1 MNKPILDKTQ
11 VDSLIRENRY
21 KVTDSNKF
29 LSRCIDGR
37 YQNDQNLAPLAIP
50 GADIGELAI
59 IFAAGNNFGFEID
72 KEKAFQS
79 LIEVVGG
86 IKNFQLHSDHH
97 ADKSVVG
104 GGCGH
109 WKQINLDPRAYS
121 LNKDQ
126 IDFITK
132 KLNEVKQAGAQEIV
146 LEGEHLEGA
155 VLQVKGNYSIL
166 PRSFV
171 MDGGKEKTTEVFVYQ
186 GTLVDQRHKA
196 LASALLKNE
205 AIKLVAGQ
213 TEENLYT
220 ALSETIEV
228 HLFETVKRLATGLS
242 IFLID
247 FKDDGGFKIEELGKV

>member
-1 MNKPILDKTQ
+1 MNKPILNKTQ

-21 KVTDSNKF
+21 KVTDQNKF

-37 YQNDQNLAPLAIP
+37 YQNEPKLAPLAIP

-59 IFAAGNNFGFEID
+59 IFAMANNFGFEID
-72 KEKAFQS
+72 EEKAFQS
-79 LIEVVGG
+79 LIKTVGG
-86 IKNFQLHSDHH
+86 VKNFQLHSDHH
-97 ADKSVVG
+97 TDKSVVG

-109 WKQINLDPRAYS
+109 WKQINLDPQAYS

-126 IDFITK
+126 VDFIAK
-132 KLNEVKQAGAQEIV
+132 KLIEVKQAGAQEIV

-166 PRSFV
+166 PRSSIV
-171 MDGGKEKTTEVFVYQ
+171 DGGKEKITEVFVYQ
-186 GTLVDQRHKA
+186 GTLVDARHRT
-196 LASALLKNE
+196 LANALLKNG
-205 AIKLVAGQ
+205 AIKLVSGQ

-220 ALSETIEV
+220 ALSETVEA
-228 HLFETVKRLATGLS
+228 HLFETVKRLALGLP